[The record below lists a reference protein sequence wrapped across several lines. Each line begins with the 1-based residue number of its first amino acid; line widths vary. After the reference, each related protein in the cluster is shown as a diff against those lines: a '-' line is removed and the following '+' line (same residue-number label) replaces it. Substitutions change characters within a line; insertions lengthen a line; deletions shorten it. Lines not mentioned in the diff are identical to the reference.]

1 MCATDPFQREAD
13 ETDWQ
18 FPLELVGAVDD
29 REDPDQYTVFPR
41 ANVDITTRWLSVDIG
56 HVVDLESMV

>member
-1 MCATDPFQREAD
+1 MGATDRYQREVE

-29 REDPDQYTVFPR
+29 RDDPDQYTVFPR
-41 ANVDITTRWLSVDIG
+41 ANVDITTRWLSVDIE